1 VNPQVL
7 EVPFSVSQM
16 IATIDKLTM
25 SRSGKVLRY
34 DGVELPW

>member
-1 VNPQVL
+1 
-7 EVPFSVSQM
+7 M